1 MLQIVALLMI
11 VIDDT
16 KANEGKSFA
25 RFCHQLAALFPDMF
39 YNFFLVK
46 NHKITKKKTPTTT
59 KVREKNKHRF
69 PILRIF
75 MYVRL
80 NLKTIKIT

>member
-16 KANEGKSFA
+16 KANQGELAAK
-25 RFCHQLAALFPDMF
+25 FCHQLAALFPDMF
-39 YNFFLVK
+39 CNFFLVK
-46 NHKITKKKTPTTT
+46 NHKITKKLQQLLT
-59 KVREKNKHRF
+59 RKNKHRF

-80 NLKTIKIT
+80 DLKTIKITL